1 MGAKEQAMSNHRF
14 RWVAGT
20 ALAAALLVAAG
31 AWLPQLHGVS
41 AATASKNRTQIL
53 REAFDQASSQCYA
66 TYQGAELQGCLVG
79 AMQAHLQALGGR
91 NGPSAQIDVVGARRD
106 DI

>member
-1 MGAKEQAMSNHRF
+1 MITDRF
-14 RWVAGT
+14 RWVTGT
-20 ALAAALLVAAG
+20 ALAATLLVGAG
-31 AWLPQLHGVS
+31 AWLAQPHGASPSS
-41 AATASKNRTQIL
+41 ATKNRTQLL
-53 REAFDQASSQCYA
+53 REAFDQASSHCYE

-91 NGPSAQIDVVGARRD
+91 DEPSARVDVVGGRRD

>member
-1 MGAKEQAMSNHRF
+1 MSNDRF

-31 AWLPQLHGVS
+31 AWLPQPHGVS
-41 AATASKNRTQIL
+41 ASTASKNRTQIL
-53 REAFDQASSQCYA
+53 REAFDQASSHCYE

-91 NGPSAQIDVVGARRD
+91 NGPSAEIDVVGARRG

>member
-1 MGAKEQAMSNHRF
+1 MVTERF

-20 ALAAALLVAAG
+20 ALAAMLLVAAG
-31 AWLPQLHGVS
+31 VWLPQPSGAS
-41 AATASKNRTQIL
+41 AAGASKNRTQVL
-53 REAFDQASSQCYA
+53 REVFDLASSHCYE

-91 NGPSAQIDVVGARRD
+91 DGPSAHVDVVGARRD